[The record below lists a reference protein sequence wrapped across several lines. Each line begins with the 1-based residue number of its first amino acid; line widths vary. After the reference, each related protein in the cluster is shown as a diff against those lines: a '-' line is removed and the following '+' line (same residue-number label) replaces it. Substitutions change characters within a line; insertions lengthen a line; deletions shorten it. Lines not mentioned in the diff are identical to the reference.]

1 MDLKGCLEKIDKS
14 DCPDDCTFKYKR
26 EIKIALV
33 PPPDEILG
41 VIISRDPTTRWY
53 STYTDIKKNYEEE
66 TVRTK
71 LFETA
76 IPNSL
81 KNQIEFFMK
90 ESIDKNNLDCLFD
103 TLFQKVYWT
112 HLHKC
117 FTDAS
122 GKQSL
127 KFNIETANQCADK
140 WLKEELFYAIG
151 NKTKFLIVLGKEA
164 QSWVKKWK
172 DKEGKDQNIKV
183 INLLHPSGQNN
194 RIWRRSAIKEIEQ
207 TENAIREWIELCRR
221 D

>member
-1 MDLKGCLEKIDKS
+1 MDLKGYFEKIDKS

-26 EIKIALV
+26 EIEIALV

-41 VIISRDPTTRWY
+41 VIISRDPTIGWY
-53 STYTDIKKNYEEE
+53 SKYTDIKKNYEEE

-90 ESIDKNNLDCLFD
+90 ESLDKNSLDCLFD

-117 FTDAS
+117 FTDS
-122 GKQSL
+122 TGKQSL
-127 KFNIETANQCADK
+127 KFDVKNANQCANK

-172 DKEGKDQNIKV
+172 ETDGRNQNIKV
-183 INLLHPSGQNN
+183 INLLHPSPQNN
-194 RIWRRSAIKEIEQ
+194 RIWRRSAMKEIEQ
-207 TENAIREWIELCRR
+207 TENAIKEWIEICRR